1 MPDWGAEADARPR
14 KSAVNR
20 PSVAAERAPGG
31 PMPALPVQPDL
42 PAIEHEL
49 LARWNRDWTFEASLK
64 RTEGAPRWTF
74 YEGPPTAN
82 GMPGVHHIEA
92 RVFKDIFP
100 RFKTMQGFH
109 VIRKAGWD
117 CHGLPVE
124 VAVEK
129 ELGLSGKKDIETYGV
144 AEFNAR
150 CRESVLR
157 HVDAFAAL
165 TTRMGYWIDLSTA
178 YRTMDAQY
186 VESVWWAL
194 KSIYD
199 QGLLV
204 RDFRISPYCPRCGT
218 PLSDHEMGQPDVYR
232 EVTDP
237 SVTVRFRVTSIPDA
251 APPQLLG
258 ADLLVWTT
266 TPWTLVSNTAIA
278 VHPDVDYVVARRSGS
293 LGRAWGGRPA
303 GENAPDQQPQPLDTY
318 PAPQAPSRG
327 SAPARGQWG
336 RDSPMLGGVTGGTAP
351 GGDTVVVAEALWPRV
366 LGEGWHVLA
375 TLKGS
380 ELLGARY
387 TPPLRIISIADSH
400 RVVSGTFVTTE
411 DGTGLVHL
419 APAFGADDLAVVR
432 ANGLPVV
439 NPVRADGRFE
449 EELPLVGGLFFKD
462 ADGPLTADLEARGLL
477 FRSGPHVHS
486 YPHCWRCGTTLLYYA
501 LPSWYIRTTLVKDQ
515 LLAENEK
522 TNWQPPTVK
531 NGRYGEWLRS
541 NVDWALSR
549 TRYWGTPLPLW
560 ECPSSH
566 VTCAG
571 SLAELGGLA
580 GRDLSGLDPHRPFV
594 DDVTFPCPECGLP
607 AVRVPEVIDVWFD
620 SGSMPFA
627 QWGAPLRGA
636 SSFESA
642 YPAQFICEA
651 IDQTRGW
658 FYSLMAVGTL
668 VFGRSAYE
676 NVVCLGLV
684 TDEQGRKMSKHL
696 GNVIEPMGLMDSRG
710 ADAVRWFFAASGS
723 PWGQRRIGPQVLDEI
738 VRKVL
743 LTYWNTVSFLVLY
756 ANAGAGPG
764 AGGGA
769 GWTPEDAPLA
779 PRPGSRPLLDRWLL
793 SEVHACVREVTAA
806 LEAFDTAAAGRRL
819 ATLIDDLSNWYV
831 RRSRRRF
838 WTGPG
843 SPDGASA
850 FATLHAAL
858 EAVTKM
864 LAPITPFLSDYLW
877 GVLRPAGGPESVHLA
892 SWPAADPALI
902 DSVLSSQMA
911 LARRIVELGRSARS
925 AAAVRTRQP
934 LSRALVGSA
943 GFASLPAEL
952 RDLVASE
959 LNVHSL
965 DSLDSAGRELVTYT
979 VKPEFRSL
987 GRRFGPATQAVAA
1000 VIRQADPSMLAHAV
1014 AAPGGSVTVEVPS
1027 VGPVTLSAED
1037 LVVTQTPR
1045 EGWGVASAAGE
1056 TVALDLAVS
1065 DALRSEGYAR
1075 EAVRLIQEAR
1085 KASGLDVSDRIAVRW
1100 TTPDADLAAALD
1112 GYGRFIAGEVLAVS
1126 FGPGGDPQGDDSD
1139 PAVDGAAVT
1148 GPWHPH
1154 ADDDLGLRFWL
1165 AVAA

>member
-1 MPDWGAEADARPR
+1 MPDPNAPSLAR
-14 KSAVNR
+14 
-20 PSVAAERAPGG
+20 EPGG
-31 PMPALPVQPDL
+31 PMPALPAQPDL

-49 LARWNRDWTFEASLK
+49 LARWNRSRTVEASLK
-64 RTEGAPRWTF
+64 QTEGAPRWTF

-92 RVFKDIFP
+92 RVFKDVFP

-109 VIRKAGWD
+109 VTRKAGWD

-129 ELGLSGKKDIETYGV
+129 ELGLSGKKDIEAYGV

-178 YRTMDAQY
+178 YRTMDPQY

-194 KSIYD
+194 KTIYD
-199 QGLLV
+199 KGLLV

-237 SVTVRFRVTSIPDA
+237 SVTVRFRVNSVPEGAD
-251 APPQLLG
+251 PRLVG

-278 VHPDVDYVVARRSGS
+278 VHPDVDYVIARRI
-293 LGRAWGGRPA
+293 GGR
-303 GENAPDQQPQPLDTY
+303 
-318 PAPQAPSRG
+318 
-327 SAPARGQWG
+327 
-336 RDSPMLGGVTGGTAP
+336 GGVWGEP
-351 GGDTVVVAEALWPRV
+351 GSVPPGNERGDEDRVVVAEALWPRV
-366 LGEGWHVLA
+366 LGEGWRVVA
-375 TLKGS
+375 TLRGS
-380 ELLGARY
+380 ELLGAQY
-387 TPPLRIISIADSH
+387 TPPFGVIHIADSH

-432 ANGLPVV
+432 ANRMPVV

-449 EELPLVGGLFFKD
+449 EGLPLVGGLFFKD
-462 ADGPLTADLEARGLL
+462 ADEPLTADLAERGLL
-477 FRSGPHVHS
+477 FRSEPHAHS

-501 LPSWYIRTTLVKDQ
+501 LPSWYIKTTQVKDR

-522 TNWQPPTVK
+522 TNWQPATIK
-531 NGRYGEWLRS
+531 NGRYGEWLRN

-566 VTCAG
+566 VTCVG
-571 SLAELGGLA
+571 SLAELGGLV
-580 GRDLSGLDPHRPFV
+580 GRDLSALDPHRPFV
-594 DDVTFPCPECGLP
+594 DDIVFPCPSCGLD

-627 QWGAPLRGA
+627 QWGAPLRNLP
-636 SSFESA
+636 SFESA

-668 VFGRSAYE
+668 VFERSAYE

-684 TDEQGRKMSKHL
+684 MDEQGRKMSKHL
-696 GNVIEPMGLMDSRG
+696 GNVIEPMGLMDASG

-723 PWGQRRIGPQVLDEI
+723 PWGQRRIGPGVLDEI

-756 ANAGAGPG
+756 ANAGAGSGSGLASG
-764 AGGGA
+764 AA
-769 GWTPEDAPLA
+769 WTPEDAALA
-779 PRPGSRPLLDRWLL
+779 PGAGARPLLDRWLL
-793 SEVHACVREVTAA
+793 SEVHACVRDVTSA
-806 LEAFDTAAAGRRL
+806 LEAFDTASAGRRL
-819 ATLIDDLSNWYV
+819 AVLIDDLSNWYV

-838 WTGPG
+838 WDGPSSAEG
-843 SPDGASA
+843 LSA
-850 FATLHAAL
+850 FATLHSAL
-858 EAVTKM
+858 DALTRM
-864 LAPITPFLSDYLW
+864 MAPITPFLADYLW
-877 GVLRPAGGPESVHLA
+877 GVLRPAGAPESVHLA
-892 SWPAADPALI
+892 SWPTADPALI
-902 DSVLSSQMA
+902 DQDLSAQMA

-925 AAAVRTRQP
+925 AASVRTRQP
-934 LSRALVGSA
+934 LSRALVGAA
-943 GFASLPAEL
+943 GFAALPREL

-965 DSLDSAGRELVTYT
+965 ESLESAGGELVSYT
-979 VKPEFRSL
+979 VKPEFRAL
-987 GRRFGPATQAVAA
+987 GRRFGAATQAVAA
-1000 VIRQADPSMLAHAV
+1000 VIRAADPAALAHAV
-1014 AAPGGSVTVEVPS
+1014 AAPDGSATVEVPS
-1027 VGPVTLSAED
+1027 VGPVTLSASD
-1037 LVVTQTPR
+1037 LVVTQTPL
-1045 EGWGVASAAGE
+1045 EGWGVASGAGE

-1065 DALRSEGYAR
+1065 DALRFEGHAR
-1075 EAVRLIQEAR
+1075 EVVRLIQEAR
-1085 KASGLDVSDRIAVRW
+1085 KASGLDVSDRIVVRW
-1100 TTPDADLAAALD
+1100 TTGDADLAAALD
-1112 GYGRFIAGEVLAVS
+1112 EHGPMIAGEVLAVS
-1126 FGPGGDPQGDDSD
+1126 FGRGEGP
-1139 PAVDGAAVT
+1139 GAADAGSTGSEASGEAGVT
-1148 GPWHPH
+1148 GPWHEH
-1154 ADDDLGLRFWL
+1154 GDDDLGLRFWL

>member
-1 MPDWGAEADARPR
+1 MPDPNAPSRTAVPLNTGSLNAGSLNTGSPGTGDPGTGDAFTGAGGAGSPGGGRE
-14 KSAVNR
+14 
-20 PSVAAERAPGG
+20 PGG
-31 PMPALPVQPDL
+31 PMPALPAQPDL

-49 LARWNRDWTFEASLK
+49 LARWNRMKTFEASL
-64 RTEGAPRWTF
+64 RQTEGAPRWTF

-92 RVFKDIFP
+92 RVFKDLFP

-109 VIRKAGWD
+109 VTRKAGWD

-178 YRTMDAQY
+178 YRTMDPQY

-194 KSIYD
+194 KTIYD
-199 QGLLV
+199 KGLLV

-237 SVTVRFRVTSIPDA
+237 SVTVRFRVTS
-251 APPQLLG
+251 APEGANPRLLG

-278 VHPDVDYVVARRSGS
+278 VHPDVDYVIARK
-293 LGRAWGGRPA
+293 A
-303 GENAPDQQPQPLDTY
+303 GD
-318 PAPQAPSRG
+318 
-327 SAPARGQWG
+327 
-336 RDSPMLGGVTGGTAP
+336 
-351 GGDTVVVAEALWPRV
+351 GDKVVVAEALWPRV
-366 LGEGWHVLA
+366 LGDGWHVLA
-375 TLKGS
+375 TLRGS
-380 ELLGARY
+380 ELIGAKY
-387 TPPLRIISIADSH
+387 TPPFGILSIPGSH

-439 NPVRADGRFE
+439 NPVRADGHFE
-449 EELPLVGGLFFKD
+449 EGLPLVGGLFFKD
-462 ADGPLTADLEARGLL
+462 ADQPLTADLAERGLL
-477 FRSGPHVHS
+477 FRSQPHVHS
-486 YPHCWRCGTTLLYYA
+486 YPHCWRCGTALLYYA
-501 LPSWYIRTTLVKDQ
+501 LPSWFIRTTLVKDQ

-522 TNWQPPTVK
+522 TNWQPPAIK
-531 NGRYGEWLRS
+531 NGRYGEWLRN

-549 TRYWGTPLPLW
+549 TRYWGTPLPVW

-566 VTCAG
+566 ETCVG

-580 GRDLSGLDPHRPFV
+580 GRDLSALDPHRPFV
-594 DDVTFPCPECGLP
+594 DDVTFPCPECGLS

-627 QWGAPLRGA
+627 QWGAPLRNL

-642 YPAQFICEA
+642 FPAQFICEA

-658 FYSLMAVGTL
+658 FYSLMAVSTL
-668 VFGRSAYE
+668 VFGRSSYE

-684 TDEQGRKMSKHL
+684 MDEQGRKMSKHL
-696 GNVIEPMGLMDSRG
+696 GNVIEPMGLMDAHG

-723 PWGQRRIGPQVLDEI
+723 PWGQRRIGPSVLDEI
-738 VRKVL
+738 VRKIL

-756 ANAGAGPG
+756 ANAGA
-764 AGGGA
+764 ASGGA
-769 GWTPEDAPLA
+769 AWTPEDAALA
-779 PRPGSRPLLDRWLL
+779 PGPSARPLLDRWLL
-793 SEVHACVREVTAA
+793 SEVHACVREVTSS

-819 ATLIDDLSNWYV
+819 AVLIDDLSNWYV

-838 WTGPG
+838 WDGP
-843 SPDGASA
+843 SSADGLSA
-850 FATLHAAL
+850 FATLHSAL

-877 GVLRPAGGPESVHLA
+877 GVLRPAGAPESVHLA
-892 SWPAADPALI
+892 SWPAFDPALI
-902 DSVLSSQMA
+902 DSSLSSQMA

-925 AAAVRTRQP
+925 AASVRTRQP
-934 LSRALVGSA
+934 LSRALVGAA
-943 GFASLPAEL
+943 GFAALPAEL

-965 DSLDSAGRELVTYT
+965 EPLDAAGGELVTYT

-1000 VIRQADPSMLAHAV
+1000 VIRAADPVALAHAV
-1014 AAPGGSVTVEVPS
+1014 AAPGGSATVEVPS
-1027 VGPVTLSAED
+1027 VGPVELSASD
-1037 LVVTQTPR
+1037 LVVTQTPL
-1045 EGWGVASAAGE
+1045 EGWGVASGGGE
-1056 TVALDLAVS
+1056 TVALDLTVS
-1065 DALRSEGYAR
+1065 EALRSEGYAR
-1075 EAVRLIQEAR
+1075 EVVRLIQEAR
-1085 KASGLDVSDRIAVRW
+1085 KASGLDVSDRIVVRW
-1100 TTPDADLAAALD
+1100 ATSDAGLAAAL
-1112 GYGRFIAGEVLAVS
+1112 G
-1126 FGPGGDPQGDDSD
+1126 
-1139 PAVDGAAVT
+1139 
-1148 GPWHPH
+1148 
-1154 ADDDLGLRFWL
+1154 
-1165 AVAA
+1165 